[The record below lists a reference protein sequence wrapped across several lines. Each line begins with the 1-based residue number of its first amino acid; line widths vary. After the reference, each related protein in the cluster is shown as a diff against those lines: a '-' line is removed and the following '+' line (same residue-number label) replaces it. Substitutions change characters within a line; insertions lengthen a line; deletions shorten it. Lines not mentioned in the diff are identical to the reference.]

1 MKKIILLLLP
11 AIMPVIC
18 NGQTAT
24 NPDTAPIS
32 VTETLDNDTDASVAS
47 YAGYTLLW
55 NDEFNGTS
63 LNTSN
68 WVYETGTGV
77 NGDFGTGQLDRA
89 RTENVSILPS
99 TNNPGD
105 GALAI
110 TTRHEW
116 YIDRNYTSGRIN
128 TSGKFSA
135 GPGTRI
141 EARIW
146 PRDVKYKGQG
156 FAFWMMPAEK
166 PADQAYIMWP
176 QGGEID
182 ITEFVGAIP
191 FYNLG
196 SVHYA
201 WSWENNQYQAWN
213 HGHKG
218 GYYNYEQQEVPATN
232 PGYGNWPV
240 ADSEIQAGSS
250 GYHLYRIDWF
260 DNRIEF
266 SIDEHIYHIHYFND
280 GGVLGNAPD
289 GQDYDTKVMVNGKR
303 TFKSEYSHHF
313 NQWKPFDHEFYMILS
328 AGVGG
333 NDNMSYGGAIVP
345 QAVFP
350 CTTLIDYV
358 RVYQRTTLA
367 VAGNGLLGI
376 KVYPNPAST
385 ALNIQYPENI
395 VADKVTITDISGK
408 VILEQTQNTAQINVE
423 RLINGV
429 YFIKINA
436 GTQQWTEKFIKD

>member
-1 MKKIILLLLP
+1 MRKIILPLLSGMLP
-11 AIMPVIC
+11 IIGNA
-18 NGQTAT
+18 QAAT
-24 NPDTAPIS
+24 NPAPVTTS
-32 VTETLDNDTDASVAS
+32 VTQTLENDTDATVAS
-47 YAGYTLLW
+47 YPGYILLW
-55 NDEFNGTS
+55 NDEFGGTA
-63 LNTSN
+63 LNTGN

-89 RTENVSILPS
+89 RTENVSIMPS
-99 TNNPGD
+99 TNNTGD

-128 TSGKFSA
+128 TNGKFSA

-166 PADQAYIMWP
+166 PADQSYIMWP

-201 WSWENNQYQAWN
+201 WFWENNQYQSWN

-218 GYYNYEQQEVPATN
+218 GYYNYAAQEVPATN
-232 PGYGNWPV
+232 PDYGNWPV
-240 ADSEIQAGSS
+240 TDTETNAGSS
-250 GYHLYRIDWF
+250 GYHLYRIDWY
-260 DNRIEF
+260 DDRIEF
-266 SIDEHIYHIHYFND
+266 SIDEHIYHINYFND
-280 GGVLGNAPD
+280 GGVLNNVPD
-289 GQDYDTKVMVNGKR
+289 GQDYDTKIIEDGKR
-303 TFKSEYSHHF
+303 VFKSEYSHHF
-313 NQWKPFDHEFYMILS
+313 DEWKPFEHQFYIILS

-333 NDNMSYGGAIVP
+333 NDNQSYGGAIVP

-358 RVYQRTTLA
+358 RVYERTALS
-367 VAGNGLLGI
+367 VADNKMVGI

-385 ALNIQYPENI
+385 VLNIQYPENV

-408 VILEQTQNTAQINVE
+408 VVLEKTQNTAQINIE
-423 RLINGV
+423 NLMNGV
-429 YFIKINA
+429 YFIRTNT
-436 GTQQWTEKFIKD
+436 GTQQWTQKFIKD